1 MKTVFEIKTELLI
14 VGVLGFSAS
23 TTIAIIATSVIN
35 QPIALLA
42 ILTTA
47 LSSTVH
53 IRLILHSKSR
63 TD

>member
-53 IRLILHSKSR
+53 IRLILNSKSR